1 MSLVLLSRCI
11 RKKRPRAST
20 AKTKKWER
28 KLKLLNDMG
37 KSTEALTL
45 VGILL
50 MIPTF
55 AFIIYY
61 FLIKEKPI
69 NYDADKPVVDPKL
82 ATK

>member
-1 MSLVLLSRCI
+1 
-11 RKKRPRAST
+11 
-20 AKTKKWER
+20 
-28 KLKLLNDMG
+28 MG
-37 KSTEALTL
+37 KQTEALTL

-69 NYDADKPVVDPKL
+69 NYDAEQKKTADTAKTTTTTT